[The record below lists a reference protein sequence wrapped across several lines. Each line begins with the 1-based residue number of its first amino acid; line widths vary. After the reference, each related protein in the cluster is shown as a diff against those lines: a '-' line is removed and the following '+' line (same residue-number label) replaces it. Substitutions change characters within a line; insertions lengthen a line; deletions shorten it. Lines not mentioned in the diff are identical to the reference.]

1 MRVLHII
8 SGLVTGG
15 AERALFNLLDGG
27 LSEQFKCYVISLID
41 EGTMGVQIRKL
52 GVPVSALGIRNARPS
67 IKSLRKLNKVVR
79 EFQPDVIQGWMYHGN
94 LAASLARTMATAR
107 PVLAWNVRHSL
118 YNLSDEKSMT
128 QKVIR
133 LNSFFS
139 SGPDALLYNSQLS
152 QEQHEAFGFSS
163 KHGLVIPNGI
173 DVKKFSFS
181 SISRQKIRSELGLP
195 ENVLVIGHVA
205 RLHPMKDH
213 PLFLKAA
220 ADIAHRNSNVHFL
233 LSGRDVSMGNED
245 LKQLI
250 PVELR
255 NRFHLLGERTDVPEL
270 MCAMD
275 IFCLSSWSEA
285 FPNVIGEAMATG
297 LSCVATDVG
306 DSKIIVGDTG
316 VIVPARDEKELVSGI
331 DELLKLPQQ
340 ERQALGEN
348 ARARIED
355 NFTLSA
361 IVERYSSLYEQLI
374 TEKRSR

>member
-1 MRVLHII
+1 MVGR
-8 SGLVTGG
+8 
-15 AERALFNLLDGG
+15 
-27 LSEQFKCYVISLID
+27 
-41 EGTMGVQIRKL
+41 
-52 GVPVSALGIRNARPS
+52 
-67 IKSLRKLNKVVR
+67 
-79 EFQPDVIQGWMYHGN
+79 
-94 LAASLARTMATAR
+94 
-107 PVLAWNVRHSL
+107 
-118 YNLSDEKSMT
+118 EKS
-128 QKVIR
+128 
-133 LNSFFS
+133 
-139 SGPDALLYNSQLS
+139 
-152 QEQHEAFGFSS
+152 
-163 KHGLVIPNGI
+163 
-173 DVKKFSFS
+173 
-181 SISRQKIRSELGLP
+181 
-195 ENVLVIGHVA
+195 
-205 RLHPMKDH
+205 
-213 PLFLKAA
+213 
-220 ADIAHRNSNVHFL
+220 
-233 LSGRDVSMGNED
+233 SMGNEY

-250 PVELR
+250 PVELC